1 MNYLHLLNK
10 NGYNKNILLRLVNNI
25 YLIEILRMKLN
36 VGDVLFESMSDNI
49 GTITNI
55 FNHPDGKIVK
65 IRWRMAGH
73 LPHDTEHSYKRVLR
87 CVKNGQYE
95 LTPKVP
101 TNNETESGN

>member
-101 TNNETESGN
+101 TSNKTESSN

>member
-1 MNYLHLLNK
+1 LNYLYLLNK

-55 FNHPDGKIVK
+55 LNHPDGKIVK

-87 CVKNGQYE
+87 CVKNEQYE

>member
-95 LTPKVP
+95 LTPKIP
-101 TNNETESGN
+101 TNNET

>member
-1 MNYLHLLNK
+1 M
-10 NGYNKNILLRLVNNI
+10 RLVNNI

-36 VGDVLFESMSDNI
+36 IGDVLFESMSENI

-87 CVKNGQYE
+87 CVKKGEYE
-95 LTPKVP
+95 ITPKVP
-101 TNNETESGN
+101 TNNETESSN

>member
-1 MNYLHLLNK
+1 LNYLHLLNK

-87 CVKNGQYE
+87 CVKNEQYE